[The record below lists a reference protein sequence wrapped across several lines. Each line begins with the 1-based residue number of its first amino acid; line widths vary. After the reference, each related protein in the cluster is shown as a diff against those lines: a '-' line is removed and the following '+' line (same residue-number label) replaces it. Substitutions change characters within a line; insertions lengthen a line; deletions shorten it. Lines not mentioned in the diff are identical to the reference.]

1 LGALISGSMIEYIVP
16 GNIDDRVLSRAANLL
31 RDGGTA
37 AIPTD
42 TSWSIVCSMNSRE
55 GIKRL
60 KLLSKDRE
68 ESHFT
73 LICSDIS
80 QFGEFCSL
88 DNSRFRLIKRLTPG
102 PYVFILK
109 TLLGTEKALGLRRRE
124 IGVRL
129 PDYPVPLSLINT
141 LGCPLYG
148 ITAKRNMSV
157 GAEADEDIDDDDELP
172 EDNGLAGETVFP
184 RDSFYRE
191 ETLFDGG
198 WELEDIRGLDLI
210 LDPGEDRNR
219 IFSTV
224 LDISSGEVQVLRQG
238 AGEWPV

>member
-1 LGALISGSMIEYIVP
+1 MIEYIVP
-16 GNIDDRVLSRAANLL
+16 GNIDDRILTKTAILL

-60 KLLSKDRE
+60 RDISQARE
-68 ESHFT
+68 ERHFT

-80 QFGEFCSL
+80 QFGELCSL

-109 TLLGTEKALGLRRRE
+109 TLLGTEKTLGLRRQE

-129 PDYPVPLSLINT
+129 PNYPVPLALINT

-148 ITAKRNMSV
+148 ITAKRSMTTDWIEDHEDGEDEHS
-157 GAEADEDIDDDDELP
+157 ALEA
-172 EDNGLAGETVFP
+172 
-184 RDSFYRE
+184 FYRE

-198 WELEDIRGLDLI
+198 WEMEDIQGLDLI
-210 LDPGEDRNR
+210 LDPGEERNR

-224 LDISSGEVQVLRQG
+224 LDISSGEVNVLRQG
-238 AGEWPV
+238 AGPWPV

>member
-1 LGALISGSMIEYIVP
+1 MIEYIVP
-16 GNIDDRVLSRAANLL
+16 GNIDDRILARTANLL
-31 RDGGTA
+31 QNGGTV

-42 TSWSIVCSMNSRE
+42 TSWSVVCSINSRD

-60 KLLSKDRE
+60 RILSRE
-68 ESHFT
+68 KNERRFT
-73 LICSDIS
+73 LLCSDIS

-88 DNSRFRLIKRLTPG
+88 DNTRFRLIKRLTPG
-102 PYVFILK
+102 PYVFVLK
-109 TLLGTEKALGLRRRE
+109 TLLGTEKALGLRRQE

-129 PDYPVPLSLINT
+129 PDYPVPIALIKA

-148 ITAKRNMSV
+148 TTAKRSMSLEEDFMPDEEAHQ
-157 GAEADEDIDDDDELP
+157 AEDPD
-172 EDNGLAGETVFP
+172 AG
-184 RDSFYRE
+184 FYRE
-191 ETLFDGG
+191 ETLFNGG
-198 WELEDIRGLDLI
+198 WELEDIRGLDLV

-224 LDISSGEVQVLRQG
+224 LDISSGEVQLLRQG

>member
-1 LGALISGSMIEYIVP
+1 MIEYIVP
-16 GNIDDRVLSRAANLL
+16 GNIDDRILAKAAALL
-31 RDGGTA
+31 NDGGTA

-42 TSWSIVCSMNSRE
+42 TSWSIVCSISSRE

-60 KLLSKDRE
+60 RSISRARDER
-68 ESHFT
+68 HFT
-73 LICSDIS
+73 LLCSDIS

-88 DNSRFRLIKRLTPG
+88 DNTRFRLVKRLTPG
-102 PYVFILK
+102 PYVFIMK

-129 PDYPVPLSLINT
+129 PDYPVPLALINS

-148 ITAKRNMSV
+148 ITAKRTMSM
-157 GAEADEDIDDDDELP
+157 DDDFTVPADSGL
-172 EDNGLAGETVFP
+172 EDFHSTEE
-184 RDSFYRE
+184 FYRE
-191 ETLFDGG
+191 ETLFEGG
-198 WELEDIRGLDLI
+198 WELEDINGLDLI

-224 LDISSGEVQVLRQG
+224 LDISSGDVQVLRQG
-238 AGEWPV
+238 AGLWPV

>member
-1 LGALISGSMIEYIVP
+1 MIEYIVP
-16 GNIDDRVLSRAANLL
+16 SNIDDRILDKTAVLLQE
-31 RDGGTA
+31 GGTA

-42 TSWSIVCSMNSRE
+42 TSWSIVCSIKSKD

-60 KLLSKDRE
+60 KALSKDRDE
-68 ESHFT
+68 RHFT
-73 LICSDIS
+73 LLCSDIS

-88 DNSRFRLIKRLTPG
+88 DNSRFRLIKKLTPG

-124 IGVRL
+124 LGVRL
-129 PDYPVPLSLINT
+129 PDYPVPLELIKA

-148 ITAKRNMSV
+148 ITAKRTMSII
-157 GAEADEDIDDDDELP
+157 EEEDFS
-172 EDNGLAGETVFP
+172 AGEE
-184 RDSFYRE
+184 DLSAFYRE

-198 WELEDIRGLDLI
+198 WELEDIRGLDII

-224 LDISSGEVQVLRQG
+224 LDISSGEVELIRQG
-238 AGEWPV
+238 AGIWPV

>member
-1 LGALISGSMIEYIVP
+1 MHNKILMIEYVVP
-16 GNIDDRVLSRAANLL
+16 GNIDDRILTRTSNLL
-31 RDGGTA
+31 HSGGTVA
-37 AIPTD
+37 LPTD
-42 TSWSIVCSMNSRE
+42 TSWSVVCSMNSRE
-55 GIKRL
+55 GL
-60 KLLSKDRE
+60 KKLKTLSKDRNE
-68 ESHFT
+68 RHFT
-73 LICSDIS
+73 LLCSDIS

-109 TLLGTEKALGLRRRE
+109 TLLGTEKTLGLRRRE

-129 PDYPVPLSLINT
+129 PDYPVPLALINA

-148 ITAKRNMSV
+148 ITAKRSMSRD
-157 GAEADEDIDDDDELP
+157 GLDYEEDTPDES
-172 EDNGLAGETVFP
+172 
-184 RDSFYRE
+184 SFFRE

-198 WELEDIRGLDLI
+198 WEMEDIPGLDLI

-224 LDISSGEVQVLRQG
+224 LDISGGEVQVLRPG
-238 AGEWPV
+238 AGPWPV

>member
-1 LGALISGSMIEYIVP
+1 MIEYIVP
-16 GNIDDRVLSRAANLL
+16 CNIDDRILARTANILHE
-31 RDGGTA
+31 GGTA

-42 TSWSIVCSMNSRE
+42 TSWSVVCSMNSRE

-60 KLLSKDRE
+60 KALSKEKDERL
-68 ESHFT
+68 FT
-73 LICSDIS
+73 LLCSDIS
-80 QFGEFCSL
+80 QFGEICSL
-88 DNSRFRLIKRLTPG
+88 DNTRFRLIKRLTPG

-109 TLLGTEKALGLRRRE
+109 TLLGTEKALGLRRSE

-129 PDYPVPLSLINT
+129 PDYPVPAALIKA

-148 ITAKRNMSV
+148 ITAKRNMSNTNTPP
-157 GAEADEDIDDDDELP
+157 DDDYDDSGSDEN
-172 EDNGLAGETVFP
+172 DNPVLAA
-184 RDSFYRE
+184 FYRE

-198 WELEDIRGLDLI
+198 WELEDIRGLDII

-224 LDISSGEVQVLRQG
+224 LDISSGDVQVLRHG
-238 AGEWPV
+238 AGPWPV

>member
-1 LGALISGSMIEYIVP
+1 MIEYIVP
-16 GNIDDRVLSRAANLL
+16 SNIDDRILERAANVLQE
-31 RDGGTA
+31 GGTA

-42 TSWSIVCSMNSRE
+42 TSWSIVCSIKSRE

-60 KLLSKDRE
+60 KALSKERDER
-68 ESHFT
+68 HFT
-73 LICSDIS
+73 LLCSDIS

-88 DNSRFRLIKRLTPG
+88 DNSRFRLIKKLTPG

-109 TLLGTEKALGLRRRE
+109 TLLGTDKALGLRRRE
-124 IGVRL
+124 LGVRL
-129 PDYPVPLSLINT
+129 PDYPVPLALIKA

-148 ITAKRNMSV
+148 ITAKRSMTII
-157 GAEADEDIDDDDELP
+157 EEEDFFTE
-172 EDNGLAGETVFP
+172 EDLSA
-184 RDSFYRE
+184 FYRE

-198 WELEDIRGLDLI
+198 WELEDIRGLDII

-224 LDISSGEVQVLRQG
+224 LDISSGEVQMLRQG
-238 AGEWPV
+238 AGLWPV

>member
-1 LGALISGSMIEYIVP
+1 MIEYIVP
-16 GNIDDRVLSRAANLL
+16 GNIDDRILARTVSLL
-31 RDGGTA
+31 EGGGTV

-42 TSWSIVCSMNSRE
+42 TSWSIVCSMKSRE

-60 KLLSKDRE
+60 KLLSRE
-68 ESHFT
+68 RNERGFT
-73 LICSDIS
+73 LFCSDIS
-80 QFGEFCSL
+80 QFGDMCSL

-109 TLLGTEKALGLRRRE
+109 TLLGTEKTLCLRRRE

-129 PDYPVPLSLINT
+129 PDYPVPVSLIKT

-148 ITAKRNMSV
+148 ITAKRDIPQDLTTD
-157 GAEADEDIDDDDELP
+157 EA
-172 EDNGLAGETVFP
+172 
-184 RDSFYRE
+184 

-198 WELEDIRGLDLI
+198 WEMDDIQGLDLI
-210 LDPGEDRNR
+210 LDPGEDRKR

-224 LDISSGEVQVLRQG
+224 LDLRTGEIEVIRQG
-238 AGEWPV
+238 AGRWPI

>member
-1 LGALISGSMIEYIVP
+1 MIEYIVP
-16 GNIDDRVLSRAANLL
+16 GNIDDRILARAANLL
-31 RDGGTA
+31 QEGGTV

-60 KLLSKDRE
+60 KLLSKERE
-68 ESHFT
+68 ERLFT
-73 LICSDIS
+73 LLCSDIS
-80 QFGEFCSL
+80 QFGELCSL
-88 DNSRFRLIKRLTPG
+88 DNTRFRLIKRLTPG

-109 TLLGTEKALGLRRRE
+109 TLLGTEKTLGLRRRE

-129 PDYPVPLSLINT
+129 PDYPVPLALINV
-141 LGCPLYG
+141 LDCPLYG
-148 ITAKRNMSV
+148 ITAKRNMTT
-157 GAEADEDIDDDDELP
+157 DWLEDYDSGEDELS
-172 EDNGLAGETVFP
+172 EGSDNSVLAA
-184 RDSFYRE
+184 FYRE

-224 LDISSGEVQVLRQG
+224 LDISSGEVRVLRQG
-238 AGEWPV
+238 AGPWPV

>member
-1 LGALISGSMIEYIVP
+1 MIEYIVP
-16 GNIDDRVLSRAANLL
+16 GNIDDRILARAANLL
-31 RDGGTA
+31 QNGGTA

-42 TSWSIVCSMNSRE
+42 TSWSIVCSINSRE

-60 KLLSKDRE
+60 KLLSKERDER
-68 ESHFT
+68 HFT
-73 LICSDIS
+73 LLCSDIS

-109 TLLGTEKALGLRRRE
+109 TLLGTEKALGLRRQE

-129 PDYPVPLSLINT
+129 PDYPVPLALICS

-148 ITAKRNMSV
+148 ITAKRTMLS
-157 GAEADEDIDDDDELP
+157 DSIEDGSP
-172 EDNGLAGETVFP
+172 EENDNSGLNE
-184 RDSFYRE
+184 FYRE

-198 WELEDIRGLDLI
+198 WELEDIRGLDLV

-224 LDISSGEVQVLRQG
+224 LNLSSGEVQVLRQG
-238 AGEWPV
+238 AGHWSV

>member
-1 LGALISGSMIEYIVP
+1 MIEYIVP
-16 GNIDDRVLSRAANLL
+16 GNIDDRILARTAELL
-31 RDGGTA
+31 KNGGTA

-42 TSWSIVCSMNSRE
+42 TSWSVVCSMNSKE

-60 KLLSKDRE
+60 KALSKERNE
-68 ESHFT
+68 QLFT
-73 LICSDIS
+73 LLCSDIS

-88 DNSRFRLIKRLTPG
+88 DNSRFRLIRRLTPG

-109 TLLGTEKALGLRRRE
+109 TLLGTEKALGLRRQE

-129 PDYPVPLSLINT
+129 PDYPVPQAIINA

-148 ITAKRNMSV
+148 ITAKRNMSMDTDPDDLDYTDSP
-157 GAEADEDIDDDDELP
+157 EENESRPDENSTEQSS
-172 EDNGLAGETVFP
+172 G
-184 RDSFYRE
+184 FYRE
-191 ETLFDGG
+191 ETLFEGG
-198 WELEDIRGLDLI
+198 WELEEIRGLDLI

-224 LDISSGEVQVLRQG
+224 LDISSGEVQILRQG
-238 AGEWPV
+238 AGPWPV

>member
-1 LGALISGSMIEYIVP
+1 MIEYIVP
-16 GNIDDRVLSRAANLL
+16 ENIDDRILARAASLL
-31 RDGGTA
+31 EEGGTA

-42 TSWSIVCSMNSRE
+42 TSWSIVCSMNSRD

-60 KLLSKDRE
+60 KALSKEKNER
-68 ESHFT
+68 HFT
-73 LICSDIS
+73 LLCSDIS

-102 PYVFILK
+102 PYVFILT
-109 TLLGTEKALGLRRRE
+109 TLLGTEKALGLKRRE
-124 IGVRL
+124 VGVRL
-129 PDYPVPLSLINT
+129 PDYPVPLALINT

-148 ITAKRNMSV
+148 ITAKRNMTENNDS
-157 GAEADEDIDDDDELP
+157 GAGGTQEENDPVA
-172 EDNGLAGETVFP
+172 
-184 RDSFYRE
+184 FYQE

-198 WELEDIRGLDLI
+198 WELEEIRGLDLV

-224 LDISSGEVQVLRQG
+224 LDLSSGDIQVLRQG
-238 AGEWPV
+238 AGIWPV

>member
-1 LGALISGSMIEYIVP
+1 MIEYIVP
-16 GNIDDRVLSRAANLL
+16 CNIDDRILARTANLL
-31 RDGGTA
+31 EKGGTA

-42 TSWSIVCSMNSRE
+42 TSWSVICSMNSRE

-60 KLLSKDRE
+60 RALSQERNE
-68 ESHFT
+68 RFFT
-73 LICSDIS
+73 LLCSDIS
-80 QFGEFCSL
+80 QFGELCSL

-102 PYVFILK
+102 PYVFVLK
-109 TLLGTEKALGLRRRE
+109 TLLGTEKALGLRRQE

-129 PDYPVPLSLINT
+129 PDYPVPAALIEA

-148 ITAKRNMSV
+148 ITAKRSMCAGV
-157 GAEADEDIDDDDELP
+157 EDIGNDDDNQNEQA
-172 EDNGLAGETVFP
+172 EDPDAGY
-184 RDSFYRE
+184 YRE

-198 WELEDIRGLDLI
+198 WELEDIRGLDLV

-224 LDISSGEVQVLRQG
+224 LDISSGEVNLLRQG
-238 AGEWPV
+238 AGPWPV

>member
-1 LGALISGSMIEYIVP
+1 MIEYIVP
-16 GNIDDRVLSRAANLL
+16 GNIDDRILAKSAKTLEE
-31 RDGGTA
+31 GGTA

-55 GIKRL
+55 GIRRL
-60 KLLSKDRE
+60 KLLSKNKDER
-68 ESHFT
+68 HFT
-73 LICSDIS
+73 LLCSDIS

-88 DNSRFRLIKRLTPG
+88 DNTRFRLIKRLTPG

-109 TLLGTEKALGLRRRE
+109 TLLGTEKALGLKRRE
-124 IGVRL
+124 IGIRL
-129 PDYPVPLSLINT
+129 PDYPVPLALINT

-148 ITAKRNMSV
+148 ITAKRNMSAV
-157 GAEADEDIDDDDELP
+157 DFEDLEYEEEAEKD
-172 EDNGLAGETVFP
+172 LAWAG
-184 RDSFYRE
+184 FYRE

-198 WELEDIRGLDLI
+198 WELEDIRGLDFI

-224 LDISSGEVQVLRQG
+224 LDISSGEVEVIREG
-238 AGEWPV
+238 AGPWPA